1 MELEKILN
9 INKNTGNNLLIDY
22 IQSVVSVP
30 NNVKIVY
37 QYTNIEALFNGIIVK
52 NPILNKE
59 ICLWA
64 SNCEYMNDP
73 DEVRTGRKFIDKAFK
88 LSLDKK
94 RVSSSENKK
103 IEEAIKKD
111 FFITSFSLSQDS
123 LPMWEMYGRKGHGIA
138 LGFDKEILL
147 NDFSDFMYRCIYVDN
162 THKNI
167 VSQLLKEPISINE
180 NLNLTNKEDAIKMFG
195 KLIIDIMENIITF
208 SLISVGAMF
217 LVKNP
222 YYKYEDE
229 VRLLQIA
236 KEKIEYRYQN
246 NFIIPYIKNYFPKS
260 VLKEIWI
267 GPANS
272 IDRTKKSLRIYLD
285 ANGFDNVKIISSK
298 IPYRS

>member
-9 INKNTGNNLLIDY
+9 INKNTGNNLIDY

-123 LPMWEMYGRKGHGIA
+123 LPMWEMYGRKGCGIA
-138 LGFDKEILL
+138 LGFDKDILL

-208 SLISVGAMF
+208 SLVSVGAMF

-222 YYKYEDE
+222 YYKYENE

-246 NFIIPYIKNYFPKS
+246 NFIIPYIKNYFSKS

-285 ANGFDNVKIISSK
+285 ANGFDNVKITSSK

>member
-103 IEEAIKKD
+103 IEEAIKKRFFYYI
-111 FFITSFSLSQDS
+111 FFI
-123 LPMWEMYGRKGHGIA
+123 
-138 LGFDKEILL
+138 
-147 NDFSDFMYRCIYVDN
+147 
-162 THKNI
+162 
-167 VSQLLKEPISINE
+167 IS
-180 NLNLTNKEDAIKMFG
+180 
-195 KLIIDIMENIITF
+195 
-208 SLISVGAMF
+208 
-217 LVKNP
+217 
-222 YYKYEDE
+222 
-229 VRLLQIA
+229 R
-236 KEKIEYRYQN
+236 
-246 NFIIPYIKNYFPKS
+246 
-260 VLKEIWI
+260 
-267 GPANS
+267 
-272 IDRTKKSLRIYLD
+272 
-285 ANGFDNVKIISSK
+285 
-298 IPYRS
+298 

>member
-1 MELEKILN
+1 
-9 INKNTGNNLLIDY
+9 
-22 IQSVVSVP
+22 
-30 NNVKIVY
+30 
-37 QYTNIEALFNGIIVK
+37 
-52 NPILNKE
+52 
-59 ICLWA
+59 
-64 SNCEYMNDP
+64 MNDP
-73 DEVRTGRKFIDKAFK
+73 DEVRTGQKFIDKAFK

-111 FFITSFSLSQDS
+111 FFITSFLLSQDS

-208 SLISVGAMF
+208 SLVSVGAMF

>member
-123 LPMWEMYGRKGHGIA
+123 LPMWKMYGRKGHGIA

-208 SLISVGAMF
+208 SLVSVGAMF